1 MLSDTIEQR
10 QAEEK
15 TLRSNRILRTM
26 VEGAH
31 ALVRATTEDELF
43 QNMCRVIVETGGYRM
58 AWVGQVEH
66 DEEKSIRPLA
76 HAGHEAGYLALAK
89 ISWGDSPHGR
99 GPSGLSVRTGATQFN
114 NDITVNP
121 GMGPWKEL
129 ALERRYL
136 SSISLPLRNKAC
148 VFGALTIYA
157 GEPNAFGP
165 EEVALFEELAEDV
178 SYGATALHTRR
189 AHDEMEETLRL
200 VEQRRQAEES
210 LRKSEERYRLLVEQ
224 AEDGIFLSDAAGRYV
239 DVNTAGHKMLGYT
252 RDEILSLTIAD
263 VIAPEEVSRIAPE
276 VGRFADGQV
285 ARSEW
290 RFRRKDGSEIVGEVV
305 GRQLPDGH
313 LLAILRDV
321 TERKKVEEALI
332 ASEERLQLALGA
344 GHMGIWE
351 WDLATGACVWNEE
364 TYRALGYEPGSVT
377 PSFEAW
383 AQRLLPEDLA
393 QTEARLRE
401 MVERGGQFSAE
412 YRVLGEKGE
421 VRWLEGRGQRV
432 VDKEGRASR
441 AIGVIVDITARK
453 QADEALRQAK
463 AEDEFRLL
471 AEAMPQIVWAT
482 RADGWNIFFNR
493 QWVEY
498 TGLTLEESYGHGWNK
513 PFHPD
518 DQQRAWDAWQNAV
531 KNSGTYS
538 LECRLRRAD
547 GEYRWW
553 LVRGV
558 PLVDEN
564 GKIVKWFG
572 TCTDIHELIRRKQV
586 ESDLRAAK
594 AEADRSSLAKSKF
607 LAAASHDLRQPA
619 QSLSLLLSVIRSEL
633 PDTPIAAE
641 AMSLAQDSLSSLNG
655 MLAGILDLSR
665 LDAGVVAPN
674 MSSLDLGEFVYRL
687 ASEYRPRAVAS
698 GLVLRVAPRDLH
710 ASTDTALLERILRN
724 LIENALRYTE
734 KGGILIGLRQR
745 GDRIRLDVIDTGM
758 GIPAEQQTEI
768 FEEFRQLHNP
778 ARDSSKGLGL
788 GLAIVARLARLLGA
802 EVQVSS
808 RLGRGTRFSLLLP
821 RDRSAPVVLPVKP
834 TLADPGGRVLLIE
847 DNANER
853 AAYELMLSL
862 WGYET
867 LSAASGEEALD
878 RGGQENWRVD
888 AVIADHR
895 LGAGLTGAGAAAEI
909 ARRAGRSVPTML
921 VTGDTAPER
930 LAEASNSGFVLLH
943 KPVEADDLRQ
953 KLANLLR
960 EGNRKSS

>member
-1 MLSDTIEQR
+1 
-10 QAEEK
+10 
-15 TLRSNRILRTM
+15 
-26 VEGAH
+26 
-31 ALVRATTEDELF
+31 
-43 QNMCRVIVETGGYRM
+43 
-58 AWVGQVEH
+58 
-66 DEEKSIRPLA
+66 
-76 HAGHEAGYLALAK
+76 
-89 ISWGDSPHGR
+89 
-99 GPSGLSVRTGATQFN
+99 
-114 NDITVNP
+114 
-121 GMGPWKEL
+121 
-129 ALERRYL
+129 
-136 SSISLPLRNKAC
+136 
-148 VFGALTIYA
+148 
-157 GEPNAFGP
+157 
-165 EEVALFEELAEDV
+165 
-178 SYGATALHTRR
+178 
-189 AHDEMEETLRL
+189 
-200 VEQRRQAEES
+200 
-210 LRKSEERYRLLVEQ
+210 
-224 AEDGIFLSDAAGRYV
+224 
-239 DVNTAGHKMLGYT
+239 
-252 RDEILSLTIAD
+252 
-263 VIAPEEVSRIAPE
+263 
-276 VGRFADGQV
+276 
-285 ARSEW
+285 
-290 RFRRKDGSEIVGEVV
+290 
-305 GRQLPDGH
+305 
-313 LLAILRDV
+313 
-321 TERKKVEEALI
+321 
-332 ASEERLQLALGA
+332 
-344 GHMGIWE
+344 MGIWE

-364 TYRALGYEPGSVT
+364 TYRVLGYEPGSVT

-641 AMSLAQDSLSSLNG
+641 AMSLAQDLLSSLNG

-724 LIENALRYTE
+724 LIENALRYTA

-821 RDRSAPVVLPVKP
+821 RIEARRSSCRSSRRSPIP
-834 TLADPGGRVLLIE
+834 
-847 DNANER
+847 
-853 AAYELMLSL
+853 
-862 WGYET
+862 
-867 LSAASGEEALD
+867 
-878 RGGQENWRVD
+878 
-888 AVIADHR
+888 
-895 LGAGLTGAGAAAEI
+895 AAAFFSSKTTPMS
-909 ARRAGRSVPTML
+909 ARPM
-921 VTGDTAPER
+921 
-930 LAEASNSGFVLLH
+930 N
-943 KPVEADDLRQ
+943 
-953 KLANLLR
+953 
-960 EGNRKSS
+960 